1 MRVLVTGGTGYLGRA
16 IVRALASHGHV
27 PVVFARS
34 AVDSGL
40 AGEAVNGDVRNRD
53 AVRDA
58 AAGCDAIC
66 HTAALVSVWR
76 PRRADFD
83 DVNVGGL
90 DNVLAVAAALGIG
103 RIVYT
108 SSFLALPP
116 TGADRPLQGND
127 YQRTKAIA
135 ERRAREAAAR
145 GAPIVCLYPGVMYG
159 PGPLTEGN
167 IVGRMMADHLAHRL
181 PGLIGAN
188 RVWSYAF
195 VDDVAEG
202 HVAALGRGR
211 IGERYLLGGENAPQ
225 IRAFE
230 ILREQTGRAL
240 PRRIPSLVAAA
251 LAVAEQ
257 ARAAVLRKPPLL
269 TPATVRILEHD
280 WALDSSVAERD
291 LGYRPRPLV
300 TGLSATIAALTSVP
314 QSVKSVTADSDPR
327 A

>member
-40 AGEAVNGDVRNRD
+40 PGEAVNGDVRSRD
-53 AVRDA
+53 AVREA

-90 DNVLAVAAALGIG
+90 DNVLAAAAALGIR

-127 YQRTKAIA
+127 YQRTKVIA

-167 IVGRMMADHLAHRL
+167 LVGRMMADHLAHRL

-269 TPATVRILEHD
+269 TLATVRILDHD